1 MKRTMMA
8 SVAVFGL
15 CGTAKAEPIVILF
28 SPFPFGTLDY
38 ITTTMKVASSNPAL
52 PVLAW

>member
-1 MKRTMMA
+1 MRRTKMA

-28 SPFPFGTLDY
+28 SPSPFGTLDY
-38 ITTTMKVASSNPAL
+38 ITTTTYVKTK
-52 PVLAW
+52 